1 MVNTAQGTYTL
12 RQKQLGKDDSVTW
25 RVGQHPLASTVASVW
40 CHFLIECS
48 LSNPGGGHSY
58 HSCSTDEETPKPRK
72 VLASSIPQSLR
83 VSAGLKAR
91 CCPLGHMPQCWH
103 FVAEL
108 SPCFVADWQSRGDLI
123 TQRGVLPSQSRE
135 FFLLNAEQQY
145 L

>member
-12 RQKQLGKDDSVTW
+12 RQKQLGKGDSGTW
-25 RVGQHPLASTVASVW
+25 RVGQHPLASTVASIW

-83 VSAGLKAR
+83 VSAGLKG
-91 CCPLGHMPQCWH
+91 PLLLSGPHAPMLAFCGRTQHMLC
-103 FVAEL
+103 
-108 SPCFVADWQSRGDLI
+108 G
-123 TQRGVLPSQSRE
+123 
-135 FFLLNAEQQY
+135 
-145 L
+145 